1 MGGVNGDLNNS
12 FNASTSLGN
21 AQLELRQ
28 LRAFLQVANSRH
40 FGRAAVDLKITQP
53 ALTQR
58 IQALERELGVQLL
71 ERSAREVRLTPAGE
85 VLLPYASSL
94 VQVEDRALRDLAD
107 NAAGRTG
114 RLRIA
119 YLLAGDVVTQGKIV
133 GEFRRRYP
141 EVTVETNQAS
151 SVSNLKQL
159 TAGAVDAAFLGPL
172 KVPSDVSLRPAGRR
186 AVMLALPQEHP
197 LAQHTRIP
205 VSSLRRVPIIM
216 WPGSWNPE
224 LTATFKQWLARNI
237 GAEPNVVAEE
247 PADQAFE
254 AVARSGSAV
263 TLASSWRE
271 SAPMAARGIVLRRL
285 QPEPIVQHHIAFLRD
300 DPSPVLQH
308 LLRITEEIV
317 AADPANE
324 SNEGELL

>member
-1 MGGVNGDLNNS
+1 V
-12 FNASTSLGN
+12 
-21 AQLELRQ
+21 ELRQ

-40 FGRAAVDLKITQP
+40 FGRAAADLKITQP

-71 ERSAREVRLTPAGE
+71 ERNAREVHLTSAGE

-107 NAAGRTG
+107 NVAGRTG

-119 YLLAGDVVTQGKIV
+119 YLLYGDVITEGKILS
-133 GEFRRRYP
+133 EFRRRYP
-141 EVTVETNQAS
+141 EVIVETNQAS
-151 SVSNLKQL
+151 SVTNLADL
-159 TAGAVDAAFLGPL
+159 RAGAVDAAFLGRL

-197 LAQHTRIP
+197 LAQHMRIP
-205 VSSLRRVPIIM
+205 VSSLRRVPIIL
-216 WPGSWNPE
+216 WPSSWNPE
-224 LTATFKQWLARNI
+224 LSATFRQWLSRNI

-254 AVARSGSAV
+254 AVVRSGSAV
-263 TLASSWRE
+263 TLASSWRA
-271 SAPMAARGIVLRRL
+271 SGTTPRGIVFRRL
-285 QPEPIVQHHIAFLRD
+285 QPEPIVEHHVAYMRD
-300 DPSPVLQH
+300 DPSPVIQH
-308 LLRITEEIV
+308 LLRITDEIV
-317 AADPANE
+317 AADPAYQTTD
-324 SNEGELL
+324 GELL

>member
-1 MGGVNGDLNNS
+1 M
-12 FNASTSLGN
+12 
-21 AQLELRQ
+21 ELRQ

-40 FGRAAVDLKITQP
+40 FGRAAADLRITQP

-58 IQALERELGVQLL
+58 IQALERELGVRLL
-71 ERSAREVRLTPAGE
+71 ERSAREVRLTRAGE

-94 VQVEDRALRDLAD
+94 VQVEDHALRDLAD

-119 YLLAGDVVTQGKIV
+119 YLLHGDVVTQGKIV

-141 EVTVETNQAS
+141 EVMVETNQAS
-151 SVSNLKQL
+151 SVENLKHL
-159 TAGAVDAAFLGPL
+159 RAGAVDAAFLGPL
-172 KVPSDVSLRPAGRR
+172 KVPADVSLRPAGRR
-186 AVMLALPQEHP
+186 AVLLALPQEHP
-197 LAQHTRIP
+197 LAQHARIP
-205 VSSLRRVPIIM
+205 VSSLRRIPIIM

-224 LTATFKQWLARNI
+224 LTASFRQWLARNI

-263 TLASSWRE
+263 TLASSWRA
-271 SAPMAARGIVLRRL
+271 SAPMTPRGIVFRRL
-285 QPEPIVQHHIAFLRD
+285 QPEPVVDHHIAFLRD

-308 LLRITEEIV
+308 LLGITAETV
-317 AADPANE
+317 ASDTSAE
-324 SNEGELL
+324 STDGELL

>member
-1 MGGVNGDLNNS
+1 M
-12 FNASTSLGN
+12 
-21 AQLELRQ
+21 
-28 LRAFLQVANSRH
+28 
-40 FGRAAVDLKITQP
+40 
-53 ALTQR
+53 
-58 IQALERELGVQLL
+58 
-71 ERSAREVRLTPAGE
+71 RLTSAGE

-94 VQVEDRALRDLAD
+94 VHVEDRALRDLAD

-119 YLLAGDVVTQGKIV
+119 YLLYGDVNTQGKII

-141 EVTVETNQAS
+141 EVIVETNQAS
-151 SVSNLKQL
+151 SSSNLKQL
-159 TAGAVDAAFLGPL
+159 MAGAVDAAFLGPL
-172 KVPSDVSLRPAGRR
+172 RVPSEVSLRQAGRQ
-186 AVMLALPQEHP
+186 AMILALPQEHP
-197 LAQHTRIP
+197 LAQHTRVP

-224 LTATFKQWLARNI
+224 LTETFLQWLARNM
-237 GAEPNVVAEE
+237 GSAPNVIAEE
-247 PADQAFE
+247 PADQAFD

-263 TLASSWRE
+263 TLAGAWRA
-271 SAPMAARGIVLRRL
+271 SAPTAVGGIVFRRM
-285 QPEPIVQHHIAFLRD
+285 QPEPIIQHHIAFLRD
-300 DPSPVLQH
+300 DPSPVLKH